1 MLTRKMLKGMGIT
14 DDQIETIIEAH
25 TETVDGLKDE
35 ISGLKEKAEK
45 LDSVQSELDKAKKSL
60 EAADSKGLEK
70 KYSDLKAE
78 YDQYKADV
86 KAKADNAL
94 KDKAYRDILREAKI
108 SEKRFDAVMRLTDLS
123 KVELTEDGKI
133 KDAAEVLKQV
143 KSDWSD
149 YVQIEGQK
157 GADDHNTPPAGAGG
171 SGTNGALTKA
181 DILKI
186 KDTAERQKA
195 MIDNH
200 ELFGI

>member
-25 TETVDGLKDE
+25 TETVNGLKDE

-45 LDSVQSELDKAKKSL
+45 LDSVQSELDKAKKNL

-123 KVELTEDGKI
+123 KVELTDDGKI

-149 YVQIEGQK
+149 YVQTEGQQ
-157 GADDHNTPPAGAGG
+157 GATSHTPPTG
-171 SGTNGALTKA
+171 SGNGGALTKA
-181 DILKI
+181 DIMKI

-195 MIDNH
+195 MIENH

>member
-1 MLTRKMLKGMGIT
+1 MLTRKMLKGMGISE
-14 DDQIETIIEAH
+14 DQIETIIEAH
-25 TETVDGLKDE
+25 TETVNGLKDE

-45 LDSVQSELDKAKKSL
+45 LDSVQSELDKAKKNL
-60 EAADSKGLEK
+60 EAADSKGIEK
-70 KYSDLKAE
+70 KYNDLKAE

-86 KAKADNAL
+86 KTKADNAL
-94 KDKAYRDILREAKI
+94 KDKAYREILREAKI

-149 YVQIEGQK
+149 YVQTEGQQ
-157 GADDHNTPPAGAGG
+157 GADNHTPPTG
-171 SGTNGALTKA
+171 SGNGGALTKA
-181 DILKI
+181 DIMKI

-195 MIDNH
+195 MIENH

>member
-1 MLTRKMLKGMGIT
+1 MLTRKMLKGMGISE
-14 DDQIETIIEAH
+14 DQIETIVEAH
-25 TETVDGLKDE
+25 TETVNGLKDE

-45 LDSVQSELDKAKKSL
+45 LDSVQSELDKAKKNL
-60 EAADSKGLEK
+60 EAADSKGIEK

-94 KDKAYRDILREAKI
+94 KDKAYREILREAKI

-149 YVQIEGQK
+149 YVQTEGQQ
-157 GADDHNTPPAGAGG
+157 GADNHTPPTG
-171 SGTNGALTKA
+171 SGNGGALTKA

-195 MIDNH
+195 MIENH